1 MDPNSHPDGFWTS
14 DALQHPIR
22 IALLR
27 LLADHD
33 SLSPAEAVD
42 LLDVE
47 PIGLSNVAYHTRVLQ
62 DLQMVEPAGELDSN
76 RGAPYRATP
85 AGVRA
90 LASVDSV
97 RGQGWADS

>member
-1 MDPNSHPDGFWTS
+1 M
-14 DALQHPIR
+14 QHPIR

-33 SLSPAEAVD
+33 SLSPAEALD
-42 LLDVE
+42 LLDAE
-47 PIGLSNVAYHTRVLQ
+47 PIGLSNVAYHARVLQ
-62 DLQMVEPAGELDSN
+62 DLQMVEPAGELDSD

-90 LASVDSV
+90 LASIDSV
-97 RGQGWADS
+97 RGHGGAST